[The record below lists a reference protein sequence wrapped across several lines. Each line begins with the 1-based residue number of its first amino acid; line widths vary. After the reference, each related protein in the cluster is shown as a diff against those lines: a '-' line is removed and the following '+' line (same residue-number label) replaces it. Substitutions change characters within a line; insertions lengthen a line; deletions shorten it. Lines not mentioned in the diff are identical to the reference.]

1 MTDTMEDTPATV
13 ERMKGCVK
21 WFNNKQ
27 GFGFISVT
35 TGEKQG
41 TDLFVHHSAIQVG
54 KEQYKYLVQGEYVE
68 FELCKADQASHEYQA
83 GNVRGLDNGKLMCET
98 RHESRLTRTSD
109 VREGVERR
117 GPRMETGEGG
127 ERRVRVRGA
136 GPREGTRAGEEW
148 YLIKRRTAPPRDDD
162 RRSTSRGAGRT

>member
-109 VREGVERR
+109 VREGV
-117 GPRMETGEGG
+117 
-127 ERRVRVRGA
+127 VRGA

-148 YLIKRRTAPPRDDD
+148 YLIKRRTGPQRDDD

>member
-1 MTDTMEDTPATV
+1 
-13 ERMKGCVK
+13 
-21 WFNNKQ
+21 
-27 GFGFISVT
+27 
-35 TGEKQG
+35 
-41 TDLFVHHSAIQVG
+41 
-54 KEQYKYLVQGEYVE
+54 
-68 FELCKADQASHEYQA
+68 
-83 GNVRGLDNGKLMCET
+83 MCET

-109 VREGVERR
+109 AREGGERR

-148 YLIKRRTAPPRDDD
+148 YLIKRRTGPPRDDD

>member
-1 MTDTMEDTPATV
+1 MEDMPAHI
-13 ERMKGCVK
+13 ERIKGCVK

-35 TGEKQG
+35 TGDKQG
-41 TDLFVHHSAIQVG
+41 TDLFVHHSAIEVG

-98 RHESRLTRTSD
+98 RHESRLTRTPD
-109 VREGVERR
+109 VRDMRSNTTRE
-117 GPRMETGEGG
+117 ETNNSV
-127 ERRVRVRGA
+127 ERRVRIRGA
-136 GPREGTRAGEEW
+136 GPREGTREGEEW
-148 YLIKRRTAPPRDDD
+148 YLIKRRTGGSRDSD
-162 RRSTSRGAGRT
+162 RRSNSRGSGRV

>member
-1 MTDTMEDTPATV
+1 MTETVEDTPV
-13 ERMKGCVK
+13 HDERVKGCVK

-27 GFGFISVT
+27 GFGFITVT
-35 TGEKQG
+35 TGDNQG

-68 FELCKADQASHEYQA
+68 FEFCKADQASHEYQA

-98 RHESRLTRTSD
+98 RHESRLIRGVDGRDTRDT
-109 VREGVERR
+109 R
-117 GPRMETGEGG
+117 GNRSEEDG

-148 YLIKRRTAPPRDDD
+148 YLIKRRTGQGRDDD
-162 RRSTSRGAGRT
+162 RRTSSRASART